1 MLKAKRNFWHSAIKW
16 TGQHFKNRIPDT
28 MPPAAIAQRRFVP
41 WKFIQFHL
49 TDWLSAVAHVRPSQ
63 NTQKRC
69 ATPTHPVYDR
79 FSATPTGQIP
89 LFSKRF
95 SLSTRATAYGTL
107 SPLLPALKLQIWTL
121 PSSFSALLTFRVY
134 LLMSLERRL
143 FKSTDVLQHPPAP
156 FPRQIFV
163 ELMEMAASSVE
174 FSFNDIMHRQ
184 IDGLAMGS
192 PPWTSPWQYF
202 CWLPW
207 IWTFSDQFQTGGILP
222 LHGWHLRSIQQ
233 WRWMR
238 SFLISVNSL
247 HPSLRFTFEKKR
259 I

>member
-1 MLKAKRNFWHSAIKW
+1 
-16 TGQHFKNRIPDT
+16 

-134 LLMSLERRL
+134 LRMSLERRL

-192 PPWTSPWQYF
+192 PLGPALDNIFVGYHESE
-202 CWLPW
+202 L
-207 IWTFSDQFQTGGILP
+207 FQTNSKPEVYYRYMDDTFVVFSNEDKCDL
-222 LHGWHLRSIQQ
+222 
-233 WRWMR
+233 
-238 SFLISVNSL
+238 FL
-247 HPSLRFTFEKKR
+247 
-259 I
+259 